1 MKFINIISQIR
12 KAALV
17 VALIFICG
25 ISTAS
30 ATDITLSGSE
40 SYTAQDGDVLTGSTS
55 GTVTIANNAK
65 ITLSDATITGGIVC
79 AGTAEITLVGT
90 NSVSNAWYSSAGIQ
104 IGGSVTTLTIKG
116 NGSLTAKGGS
126 TAAGIGLG
134 RAWDAN
140 ATGGSIVIEDGTI
153 TAIGD
158 IGIGIG
164 TVGNSKTASLDGIII
179 KGGTVNASLGSGYLY
194 YGSSVTISTIT
205 IYDDIEKVDASK
217 ITTSVTYMHV
227 ENETETNV
235 TASASTYFTIIE
247 DGDRRVIEPKDD
259 TDYTITIADGIEH
272 GSIAYAA
279 TTAKYG
285 EKITITAT
293 PNFGYSL
300 SRLVVKDAQNNDV
313 ASTGNS
319 FFMPKSHV
327 TVSAVFEQGT
337 HGTTEFTWEED
348 PGYGPESVVEKTIYN
363 GVTTENLQQGR
374 TYQIRT
380 ADYDYLSIDNDEYDV
395 YIYIPY
401 SGGTG
406 TFMTVGTNFALSD
419 DATAGFYDITMT
431 DAGNGRWNV
440 SILKTAGQMDVVPD
454 QTYTGSEI
462 KPEPLVMAGSLNL
475 TKGTDYEYSY
485 TDNVNV
491 GTAKVTVTFKGDY
504 ASLGSVEKEFNI
516 VPKVT
521 ELGALTLTEDQNGII
536 AEINGSYTDNETSSL
551 AEDISVKSITFDRTF
566 QQGVTS
572 TIILPFAIESGKY
585 SGGTFYEFQSVDY
598 EDNKWVASM
607 TKVSGDIEA
616 QKPYFFVP
624 SSDKLTIDGGV
635 TLKASSLAEYADT
648 KGDWTFKG
656 VFKVKMWTTGAKTD
670 YFFASTAATSTN
682 GESINAGDFVRI
694 GKKCGLNPF
703 RCYLSYSGNDA
714 SLLKANEQLPS
725 NIEVRLIDNVASVV
739 EPNEN
744 PSDNNNNDD
753 ITTPVSEIIPN
764 SGTKV
769 WSFDKMIFIES
780 KSGLGY
786 QIVDLSGRILKTG
799 VTNSTREEITL
810 GRTVGIVIVKIGG
823 KTFKVNY

>member
-1 MKFINIISQIR
+1 
-12 KAALV
+12 
-17 VALIFICG
+17 
-25 ISTAS
+25 
-30 ATDITLSGSE
+30 
-40 SYTAQDGDVLTGSTS
+40 
-55 GTVTIANNAK
+55 
-65 ITLSDATITGGIVC
+65 
-79 AGTAEITLVGT
+79 
-90 NSVSNAWYSSAGIQ
+90 
-104 IGGSVTTLTIKG
+104 
-116 NGSLTAKGGS
+116 
-126 TAAGIGLG
+126 
-134 RAWDAN
+134 
-140 ATGGSIVIEDGTI
+140 
-153 TAIGD
+153 

-179 KGGTVNASLGSGYLY
+179 KGGTVNASLGSGYIY

>member
-1 MKFINIISQIR
+1 
-12 KAALV
+12 
-17 VALIFICG
+17 
-25 ISTAS
+25 
-30 ATDITLSGSE
+30 
-40 SYTAQDGDVLTGSTS
+40 
-55 GTVTIANNAK
+55 
-65 ITLSDATITGGIVC
+65 
-79 AGTAEITLVGT
+79 
-90 NSVSNAWYSSAGIQ
+90 
-104 IGGSVTTLTIKG
+104 
-116 NGSLTAKGGS
+116 
-126 TAAGIGLG
+126 
-134 RAWDAN
+134 
-140 ATGGSIVIEDGTI
+140 
-153 TAIGD
+153 
-158 IGIGIG
+158 
-164 TVGNSKTASLDGIII
+164 
-179 KGGTVNASLGSGYLY
+179 
-194 YGSSVTISTIT
+194 
-205 IYDDIEKVDASK
+205 
-217 ITTSVTYMHV
+217 
-227 ENETETNV
+227 
-235 TASASTYFTIIE
+235 
-247 DGDRRVIEPKDD
+247 
-259 TDYTITIADGIEH
+259 
-272 GSIAYAA
+272 
-279 TTAKYG
+279 
-285 EKITITAT
+285 
-293 PNFGYSL
+293 
-300 SRLVVKDAQNNDV
+300 
-313 ASTGNS
+313 
-319 FFMPKSHV
+319 
-327 TVSAVFEQGT
+327 
-337 HGTTEFTWEED
+337 
-348 PGYGPESVVEKTIYN
+348 
-363 GVTTENLQQGR
+363 
-374 TYQIRT
+374 
-380 ADYDYLSIDNDEYDV
+380 
-395 YIYIPY
+395 
-401 SGGTG
+401 
-406 TFMTVGTNFALSD
+406 
-419 DATAGFYDITMT
+419 
-431 DAGNGRWNV
+431 
-440 SILKTAGQMDVVPD
+440 MDVVPD